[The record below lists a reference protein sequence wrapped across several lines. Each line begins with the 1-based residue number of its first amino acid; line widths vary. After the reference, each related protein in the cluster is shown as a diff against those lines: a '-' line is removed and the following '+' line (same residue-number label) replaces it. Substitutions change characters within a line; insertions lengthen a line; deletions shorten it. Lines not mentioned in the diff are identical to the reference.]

1 MGTGAEARVMYG
13 IDLDRLFED
22 RRLNARLAW
31 ALVAAMVALAGV
43 ELVRGEYAL
52 AGLTALVAGVAL
64 LPGPFYRSY
73 QVTLPWEILAVVTAV
88 LAWLAVDP
96 TADAAFY
103 MAMAAVS
110 LLVAIELHL
119 FTTVRMSHRFAL
131 AFVVVATSAFAAVWA
146 VARWTSDVL
155 LDTAFVSTHDVI
167 MFEFAV
173 ATAAG
178 VVAGIAFEAYVLW
191 WEGHGDRLA
200 SLPGGDAS

>member
-1 MGTGAEARVMYG
+1 MARGFQARVMYG

-22 RRLNARLAW
+22 GRLNARLAW
-31 ALVAAMVALAGV
+31 ALVAAMVGLACV
-43 ELVRGEYAL
+43 ELLRGEYAL

-64 LPGPFYRSY
+64 LPGPFYRSS
-73 QVTLPWEILAVVTAV
+73 QVTLPWELLAVVAGV

-103 MAMAAVS
+103 LAMAALS
-110 LLVAIELHL
+110 LLVAIEIHV

-131 AFVVVATSAFAAVWA
+131 AFVVVTTSAFAAVWA

-155 LDTAFVSTHDVI
+155 LDTSFVATHDVL
-167 MFEFAV
+167 MFEFGV
-173 ATAAG
+173 ATLAG
-178 VVAGIAFEAYVLW
+178 LGAGLALEAYVLW

-200 SLPGGDAS
+200 SLPGGGAS